1 MDRPNIKN
9 QGFKY
14 QFLLALTKSGSSI
27 TESYSKSEITV
38 KKPEKLLTD
47 TQTIQESAALA
58 RSKNNF
64 CTIDGLFCVPA
75 NYSK

>member
-1 MDRPNIKN
+1 MTSGRIDSEDSNTN
-9 QGFKY
+9 
-14 QFLLALTKSGSSI
+14 FLSALTK
-27 TESYSKSEITV
+27 EVVLLLDHDSKSEVTV